1 LVEQQAAG
9 ELHACP
15 STLQVPG
22 EPGMGAQLWEA
33 GQVAVQQSE
42 LLLHVIPMSK
52 HCCAEHAPLRQRL
65 EQQSVF
71 TVQLVLGPPQ

>member
-22 EPGMGAQLWEA
+22 EPGMGAQLWEVL
-33 GQVAVQQSE
+33 QVAVQQSE
-42 LLLHVIPMSK
+42 LLVHVIPTSM
-52 HCCAEHAPLRQRL
+52 HCCAEHAPLRQWL